1 MTDFLFDRSVIL
13 IFEDRDTGETF
24 RITDQKIDFQV
35 EKQISTEPNS
45 AAVDIY
51 GLSDN
56 TAQKI
61 NFRKRI
67 NQVKFGKTIKIL
79 AGYGDRERKIFQGVI
94 VGANTLRRG
103 VNKITR
109 IEGRNIYYEL
119 QTKRINK
126 TAAKGQLKARFIVDI
141 ITKDIGASLPDTS
154 RDYIFDVL
162 GRERFKDFT
171 TYFGP
176 ASQVINKISDNLL
189 SKIVVAFD
197 DAGVIFNRL
206 GVALP
211 IPAIR
216 YSPRAG
222 GLIGTPEPTETGLDF
237 TVQLDNELR
246 INSPVIVQADT
257 VRALKDGGGYVVKK
271 IIHAGI
277 NRAEGAWESRVESIF
292 NITPAPDPGFAFV

>member
-1 MTDFLFDRSVIL
+1 MTDLLFDRSVIL

-51 GLSDN
+51 ELSDD

-67 NQVKFGKTIKIL
+67 NQIKFGKTLKIL
-79 AGYGDRERKIFQGVI
+79 SGYRGRERKIFQGVV
-94 VGANTLRRG
+94 VGANTSREG

-119 QTKRINK
+119 QAKRINR
-126 TAAKGQLKARFIVDI
+126 TAAKGQLKANFIIDI
-141 ITKDIGASLPDTS
+141 ITKDIGALLPDTS
-154 RDYIFDVL
+154 RAYIFDAL
-162 GRERFKDFT
+162 GKETFKDT
-171 TYFGP
+171 TTFFGP
-176 ASQVINKISDNLL
+176 ASQVINKLNNNLL
-189 SKIVVAFD
+189 SKIAVAFD
-197 DAGVIFNRL
+197 DAGVIANPL

-216 YSPRAG
+216 YAKHT
-222 GLIGTPEPTETGLDF
+222 GLIGTPESTETGLDF
-237 TVQLDNELR
+237 KVQLDNELR
-246 INSPVIVQADT
+246 INSPVIVTSET
-257 VRALKDGGGYVVKK
+257 VRALKDGHGYVVKK
-271 IIHAGI
+271 ILHVGI
-277 NRAEGAWESRVESIF
+277 NRAPGPWESRVESIF
-292 NITPAPDPGFAFV
+292 NTTPVEEFGFAFA